1 MIDAFLHWFGSGLC
15 HQLPARSFFAAGHQL
30 PVCARDTGIYFG
42 VVLSL
47 GLIAAIDRG
56 RHSSSMPRPWVLAL
70 GAVLFAFMAWDGVTS
85 YAGWRTTTNDLRL
98 ITGLC
103 AGFALSLVIAPLLN
117 SQLWARRTDAPVIDG
132 AGHVA
137 VWLAFMALSF
147 VVLRY
152 VAPVFGIVY
161 PIATAVAILFTF
173 TAINAVIVLLVPRFE
188 RSAERLRDAWLPL
201 LIALAITFAEIAAL
215 AWLRSALLP
224 LLLTR

>member
-15 HQLPARSFFAAGHQL
+15 HQLPARSFFAGGHLL

-47 GLIAAIDRG
+47 GLIAALDRG

-70 GAVLFAFMAWDGVTS
+70 GAALFAFMAWDGVTS

-103 AGFALSLVIAPLLN
+103 AGFALSLVIAPLVN
-117 SQLWARRTDAPVIDG
+117 SQLWRRREDAPVLIG
-132 AGHVA
+132 PLRVV
-137 VWLAFMALSF
+137 VWLASIGVAF
-147 VVLRY
+147 VGLRWG
-152 VAPVFGIVY
+152 APLLGIVY
-161 PIATAVAILFTF
+161 PIATVVAIFLTF
-173 TAINAVIVLLVPRFE
+173 TAINVVVVALAPRFE
-188 RSAERLRDAWLPL
+188 RSADRLRDAWLPL
-201 LIALAITFAEIAAL
+201 LIAGAITFAEIAAL

-224 LLLTR
+224 MLLSR